1 VANWL
6 KRRARIKPVAYR
18 EVSGACTP
26 PQYPGRGYALLLSTS
41 VVQQIAK
48 RSDVPFL
55 HAFASNTVAIKLYES
70 TSFAMRT
77 TMTGVVL
84 RRVPVV

>member
-1 VANWL
+1 
-6 KRRARIKPVAYR
+6 
-18 EVSGACTP
+18 
-26 PQYPGRGYALLLSTS
+26 
-41 VVQQIAK
+41 VQQIAK

-70 TSFAMRT
+70 IRFVMRT
-77 TMTGVVL
+77 AMTGVVL